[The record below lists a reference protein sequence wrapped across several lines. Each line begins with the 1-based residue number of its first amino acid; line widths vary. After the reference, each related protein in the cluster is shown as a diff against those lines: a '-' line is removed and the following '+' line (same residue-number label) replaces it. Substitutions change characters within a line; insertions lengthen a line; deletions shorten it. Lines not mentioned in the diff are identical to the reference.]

1 MTNEYQTLLEMWR
14 EEKRKRQEAE
24 KEIQEVKDDN
34 KKLAKQI
41 EDLIRKKNDLEIIQ

>member
-1 MTNEYQTLLEMWR
+1 MTNEYQTLPEMWR

-41 EDLIRKKNDLEIIQ
+41 ENLIKEKNDLEK

>member
-14 EEKRKRQEAE
+14 EEKRKRQQTE

-41 EDLIRKKNDLEIIQ
+41 EDLIRKKNDLEN

>member
-14 EEKRKRQEAE
+14 EEKRKRQQAE
-24 KEIQEVKDDN
+24 KEIQEIKDDN

-41 EDLIRKKNDLEIIQ
+41 EDLIRKKNDLEK

>member
-41 EDLIRKKNDLEIIQ
+41 ENLIKEKNDLEK

>member
-1 MTNEYQTLLEMWR
+1 MTNDYQTLLEMWR
-14 EEKRKRQEAE
+14 EEKRKRQQAE

-41 EDLIRKKNDLEIIQ
+41 EDLIRKKNDLEK